1 MLSKT
6 WNLST
11 TRLRYLEGLL
21 WKVTRGF
28 GTSCFY
34 IIRYSLVLDQSIL
47 YPIATHG
54 PLRFNN
60 GVFSETQTN
69 NSSNPITQ
77 ASGSPGQGL
86 SVLEVISGTLC
97 SVNYTFFETQLTFLC
112 VPFLWHSLY
121 SLSHL
126 ISKLKSPGL
135 MLSSFCISNP
145 IPPTPQLYFV
155 TVLLLIAG
163 S

>member
-1 MLSKT
+1 M
-6 WNLST
+6 
-11 TRLRYLEGLL
+11 

-47 YPIATHG
+47 YPVATHG

-77 ASGSPGQGL
+77 ASGNPGQGL
-86 SVLEVISGTLC
+86 
-97 SVNYTFFETQLTFLC
+97 
-112 VPFLWHSLY
+112 
-121 SLSHL
+121 
-126 ISKLKSPGL
+126 
-135 MLSSFCISNP
+135 FCAGSYIRHIVFSE
-145 IPPTPQLYFV
+145 LYFF
-155 TVLLLIAG
+155 
-163 S
+163 